1 MISYLID
8 GTILAL
14 LLAVGIKLY
23 LVGRQVRLLRGYHD
37 HYQFVLEETAA
48 AATAIDQSI
57 RDLNS
62 HGAQVLLALGERV
75 GDGHKLIGEIDERM
89 DAVAEHYEAERTA
102 ASNVLHFA
110 ATAGKAA
117 MRRSDERVE
126 RRAPVEPAVEDEDE
140 FEEEPRRA
148 PIVTRRPRQEAP
160 QPAPTAAPRRTA
172 PPPVEKEVKWP
183 KLGDRFNSWRNSDAD
198 EPRQVLRPRQSR

>member
-8 GTILAL
+8 GTIIAM

-23 LVGRQVRLLRGYHD
+23 LVGRQVRILRGYHD

-62 HGAQVLLALGERV
+62 HGAQVLLALGERI
-75 GDGHKLIGEIDERM
+75 GDGHKLVSEIDERM
-89 DAVAEHYEAERTA
+89 DAVAEHFDAERTA

-110 ATAGKAA
+110 AAAGKAA
-117 MRRSDERVE
+117 MRRSEERTE
-126 RRAPVEPAVEDEDE
+126 SRRPVEPELDDY
-140 FEEEPRRA
+140 FDEEPQSRA

-160 QPAPTAAPRRTA
+160 APAPAPAPRRSA
-172 PPPVEKEVKWP
+172 PVEKEVKWP
-183 KLGDRFNSWRNSDAD
+183 TLGDRFNSWRNSDAED
-198 EPRQVLRPRQSR
+198 PRKVTRPRQSR

>member
-14 LLAVGIKLY
+14 LLAVAIKLY

-37 HYQFVLEETAA
+37 HYQFVLDETAA

-62 HGAQVLLALGERV
+62 HGAQVLLALGERI
-75 GDGHKLIGEIDERM
+75 GDGHKLITEIDERM
-89 DAVAEHYEAERTA
+89 DAVAEHYEAERSA

-110 ATAGKAA
+110 AAAGKAA
-117 MRRSDERVE
+117 IRQSEERIE
-126 RRAPVEPAVEDEDE
+126 RRAPVEPQFDDE
-140 FEEEPRRA
+140 FDEEPRRA
-148 PIVTRRPRQEAP
+148 PIVARRPRPEAP
-160 QPAPTAAPRRTA
+160 APAAAAAPRRAA
-172 PPPVEKEVKWP
+172 PIEKEVTWP
-183 KLGDRFNSWRNSDAD
+183 TLGDRFNSWRNSDAE
-198 EPRQVLRPRQSR
+198 EPRKTTRPRLSR